1 MLGPI
6 AIFGAEALEA
16 PDVVAEVHPGGE
28 PVFDQIVQV
37 SVNSRPI
44 EPERDEL
51 LCQIRVAHG
60 GLCGLESA
68 ENLKPGHRG
77 PEASLAED
85 SFQVGGQ

>member
-1 MLGPI
+1 
-6 AIFGAEALEA
+6 
-16 PDVVAEVHPGGE
+16 
-28 PVFDQIVQV
+28 
-37 SVNSRPI
+37 
-44 EPERDEL
+44 
-51 LCQIRVAHG
+51 VAHG